1 MEVVFRAVVVFCF
14 LWLITRAVGRSTLGE
29 LSTFELMLYV
39 TMGDLVQQGI
49 TQQDFSL
56 TSAILAVGVFA
67 LLTVAL
73 SYANWRWPR
82 LRPVTHGVPVIVVS
96 DGEPQLDTMRAER
109 LSLDDLMAAAREQG
123 VERQRG
129 PGRLSQTLHQAGNLA
144 GRRQKAKQRAKSSG
158 PKSRG

>member
-56 TSAILAVGVFA
+56 TSAVLAVGVFA

-82 LRPVTHGVPVIVVS
+82 LRPVTHGVPVIIVA
-96 DGEPQLDTMRAER
+96 DGEPQMDTLRTER
-109 LSLDDLMAAAREQG
+109 LSMDDLMAAAREQG
-123 VERQRG
+123 VERFSSIKLAVFEADG
-129 PGRLSQTLHQAGNLA
+129 KISFFTKDSTKDGAPETAPAGE
-144 GRRQKAKQRAKSSG
+144 
-158 PKSRG
+158 